1 MRSAAGQV
9 AQGLLLLVSVATI
22 KPPQCSRQET
32 FVRTPRRPRQL
43 REVFDA
49 LRKAGPT
56 GRTNKQLA
64 QIALRYSSRIAEAR
78 GKNFEIKTVRVTE
91 SLFRYV
97 LTGEPQTLPFPQP
110 RPENPAELP
119 LFSEGQG

>member
-22 KPPQCSRQET
+22 KPPQGSRQEP
-32 FVRTPRRPRQL
+32 FVRTPRLARQL
-43 REVFDA
+43 REVIDA
-49 LRKAGPT
+49 LREAGPA
-56 GRTNKQLA
+56 GLTNKQLA

-78 GKNFEIKTVRVTE
+78 RKHFGIKTVRVTE

-110 RPENPAELP
+110 RPENPAVLS
-119 LFSEGQG
+119 LFPEGQR